1 MSLTPLQARIA
12 SDIVAIARRDQ
23 MKQGDRLNESALAER
38 IGTSR
43 TPINVALRH
52 LAEKGLVVHD
62 PNRGYF
68 LNADANDNGSVDQA
82 LVERPDEPLYLAIAQ
97 DRLTRRLDDEVTEIA
112 LMKRYGVSRN
122 PLRNVLS
129 RIQQE
134 GWIERL
140 VGQGWRFQPMIDSA
154 DAYEE
159 SYLFRTA
166 LEPAALMSLSFCP
179 DPDEFRNLRNRQAFI
194 ADTGYE
200 TLLASELFEANSE
213 FHETLATWSG
223 NRFFAQAV
231 RRMDRLRRLVEYSQ
245 ARDRAARKQQ
255 ASEHLAILEAIA
267 QQDQLRAATLLR
279 EHLNSARK
287 KKAHLSEIFG

>member
-1 MSLTPLQARIA
+1 
-12 SDIVAIARRDQ
+12 

-134 GWIERL
+134 GWISR
-140 VGQGWRFQPMIDSA
+140 
-154 DAYEE
+154 
-159 SYLFRTA
+159 
-166 LEPAALMSLSFCP
+166 
-179 DPDEFRNLRNRQAFI
+179 
-194 ADTGYE
+194 
-200 TLLASELFEANSE
+200 
-213 FHETLATWSG
+213 
-223 NRFFAQAV
+223 
-231 RRMDRLRRLVEYSQ
+231 
-245 ARDRAARKQQ
+245 
-255 ASEHLAILEAIA
+255 
-267 QQDQLRAATLLR
+267 
-279 EHLNSARK
+279 
-287 KKAHLSEIFG
+287 

>member
-134 GWIERL
+134 
-140 VGQGWRFQPMIDSA
+140 
-154 DAYEE
+154 
-159 SYLFRTA
+159 
-166 LEPAALMSLSFCP
+166 
-179 DPDEFRNLRNRQAFI
+179 
-194 ADTGYE
+194 
-200 TLLASELFEANSE
+200 
-213 FHETLATWSG
+213 
-223 NRFFAQAV
+223 
-231 RRMDRLRRLVEYSQ
+231 
-245 ARDRAARKQQ
+245 
-255 ASEHLAILEAIA
+255 
-267 QQDQLRAATLLR
+267 
-279 EHLNSARK
+279 
-287 KKAHLSEIFG
+287 

>member
-1 MSLTPLQARIA
+1 MPLTPLQARIA

-43 TPINVALRH
+43 TPINAALRH
-52 LAEKGLVVHD
+52 LVDRGLVAHD
-62 PNRGYF
+62 LNRGYF
-68 LNADANDNGSVDQA
+68 LKADATDNGSVGKA
-82 LVERPDEPLYLAIAQ
+82 LVEMPDEPLYLAIAR
-97 DRLTRRLDDEVTEIA
+97 DRLTRQLDDDVTEIA
-112 LMKRYGVSRN
+112 LMKRYTVSRN
-122 PLRNVLS
+122 LLRNVLS
-129 RIQQE
+129 RILQE

-140 VGQGWRFQPMIDSA
+140 IGQGWRFQPMIDSA

-179 DPDEFRNLRNRQAFI
+179 DPAEFQSLKNRQAFI
-194 ADTGYE
+194 AETGFE
-200 TLLASELFEANSE
+200 TLMASELFEANAE

-245 ARDRAARKQQ
+245 ARDRLARKQQ
-255 ASEHLAILEAIA
+255 ALEHLAILEAIA

-279 EHLNSARK
+279 EHLNNARRT
-287 KKAHLSEIFG
+287 KARLDMIFG